1 MVKDSFRLVRC
12 LSCEMV
18 FAANAEKE
26 FKDGRFYETEGSE
39 FYASKDKLAGDYSPV
54 RYAREIRVLR
64 KFCRRGR
71 ILDVGCSTG
80 GFLYRLG
87 ECFRND
93 YKVIGTDVATGALD
107 VAEKKGV
114 PVLRE
119 NFFALAGSEQFQA
132 ITFWAVLEHVAE
144 PAEFLRK
151 ARELLSE
158 GGYCF
163 VLVPNLRSLA
173 VRLLGA
179 KYRYILPQHLNYF
192 SRATLRRLVEKSGF
206 EVVLSTTTHFNPMV
220 IVQDFRSK
228 GAAFVPDKD
237 RASLLVRTNS
247 LKSNPLLLPVRWA
260 YGVLERVLG
269 ALGLADNVLI
279 VCRKR
284 FD

>member
-1 MVKDSFRLVRC
+1 
-12 LSCEMV
+12 MV
-18 FAANAEKE
+18 FAGHAAKE
-26 FKDGRFYETEGSE
+26 FTDGRFYETAGSE
-39 FYASKDKLAGDYSPV
+39 FYASEDKLSGDYSPV
-54 RYAREIRVLR
+54 RYAREIKVLR
-64 KFCRRGR
+64 KFCAQGR
-71 ILDVGCSTG
+71 VLDVGCSTG

-87 ECFRND
+87 ERFPDD
-93 YKVIGTDVATGALD
+93 YELFGNDVATGALD

-119 NFFALAGSEQFQA
+119 NFFALAGLRQFEA

-151 ARELLSE
+151 TRELLME

-163 VLVPNLRSLA
+163 VLVPNVRSLA
-173 VRLLGA
+173 VRLLGP
-179 KYRYILPQHLNYF
+179 KYRYILPQHINYF
-192 SRATLRRLVEKSGF
+192 SSATLRRLVEQSGF

-220 IVQDFRSK
+220 IAQDFCSK
-228 GAAFVPDKD
+228 GARFVPDKE

-284 FD
+284 EL

>member
-1 MVKDSFRLVRC
+1 
-12 LSCEMV
+12 
-18 FAANAEKE
+18 
-26 FKDGRFYETEGSE
+26 
-39 FYASKDKLAGDYSPV
+39 V

-64 KFCRRGR
+64 KFCLRGR

-87 ECFRND
+87 ECFPND
-93 YKVIGTDVATGALD
+93 YKVVGTDVATGALD

-151 ARELLSE
+151 ARELLRE

-163 VLVPNLRSLA
+163 VLVPNVRSLA

-179 KYRYILPQHLNYF
+179 KYRYILPQHINYF
-192 SRATLRRLVEKSGF
+192 SPATLGRLVEKSGF
-206 EVVLSTTTHFNPMV
+206 AVVLSTTTHFNPIV
-220 IVQDFRSK
+220 IAQDFRSR
-228 GAAFVPDKD
+228 GARFVPDKD
-237 RASLLVRTNS
+237 RASLLVKTNS

-260 YGVLERVLG
+260 YEVLERVLG